1 MATAVHLNSNDAADM
16 LTMSAQLTILF
27 NSSVGAI
34 GLYELIGRDLEIL
47 RANDGYFKMFGDS
60 RQHVYSPHND
70 IAKRILAED
79 RDKFWQA
86 VETAKTDHEIK
97 EVVYRRQCTDGRVL
111 WLRTRVSIIYTE
123 EQRTLL
129 YSVMEDISALAN
141 ERERLR
147 SIMNEL
153 RELTPEKIAKL
164 EDDLDS
170 ALN

>member
-1 MATAVHLNSNDAADM
+1 MRTL
-16 LTMSAQLTILF
+16 
-27 NSSVGAI
+27 
-34 GLYELIGRDLEIL
+34 
-47 RANDGYFKMFGDS
+47 
-60 RQHVYSPHND
+60 
-70 IAKRILAED
+70 
-79 RDKFWQA
+79 
-86 VETAKTDHEIK
+86 
-97 EVVYRRQCTDGRVL
+97 QCTDGRVL

-129 YSVMEDISALAN
+129 YLVMEDISALAN

-153 RELTPEKIAKL
+153 RELAPEKIAKL